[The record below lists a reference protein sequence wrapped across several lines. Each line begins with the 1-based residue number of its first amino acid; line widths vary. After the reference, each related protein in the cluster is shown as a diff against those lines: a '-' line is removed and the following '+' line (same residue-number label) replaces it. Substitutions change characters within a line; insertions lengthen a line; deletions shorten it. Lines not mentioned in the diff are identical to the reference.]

1 MGTFTYEKQGTNT
14 ILVYSLDMDENM
26 DTLAVGM
33 VANNKIEGILSPGF
47 VQNNTVRQLKY
58 NISSKV
64 TLQQYFSRTV
74 KKKQLIGVFRS
85 LTETLMQAEKY
96 LLGEES
102 FLLDWEHIYV
112 HSGSA
117 NAYLLCF
124 PIVKEETERINY
136 YEFVHRMIYKIKF
149 DESENCVYVA
159 SLMNFINKKDGFTL
173 RSFLEMLRRIELETQ
188 LKGRNQRVREAVSNV
203 GMIHGTENIIP
214 RVVENSS
221 VQTPSALVEEEKDT
235 EKKKNR
241 RNKKEKKEK
250 RDKKEKKEKR
260 FSFPFGRKEK
270 EKEEMQPP
278 SFAIPGQPPVTPG
291 DTGSDSLPGK
301 SYIPKDEGPKKP
313 VRMEEKPAREEIIP
327 LQESYGST
335 GIGNEEAGAAVLTK
349 SNIQRNVTITRLR
362 NGMTMDI
369 QKEVFRIGKSAGLV
383 DFCVSDNG
391 TVSRSHADILL
402 VPQGVYIQDNH
413 SLNHTYVNEQMVPA
427 GTQMMLSDG
436 DSIRLSD
443 EEFVISIQQLNY

>member
-1 MGTFTYEKQGTNT
+1 MGAFTYENQGANT
-14 ILVYSLDMDENM
+14 VLIYSLDMDENL

-112 HSGSA
+112 HAGSA

-124 PIVKEETERINY
+124 PIEKEAVQRTSY
-136 YEFVHRMIYKIKF
+136 YEFVHRMIYQIKF

-159 SLMNFINKKDGFTL
+159 SLMNFINRQDSFTL
-173 RSFLEMLRRIELETQ
+173 RGFLEMLRRIDLETQ
-188 LKGRNQRVREAVSNV
+188 WKEKKQRVREVVSNAGLV
-203 GMIHGTENIIP
+203 QGA
-214 RVVENSS
+214 ENSIQRAVANS
-221 VQTPSALVEEEKDT
+221 PVQVPPVIVEEEKET
-235 EKKKNR
+235 EKKKSR
-241 RNKKEKKEK
+241 RNKKEKREKKEK
-250 RDKKEKKEKR
+250 KEKSEKKEKR
-260 FSFPFGRKEK
+260 FSLSFGRKK
-270 EKEEMQPP
+270 KEEIQTPA
-278 SFAIPGQPPVTPG
+278 FAIPGQPQVTPK
-291 DTGSDSLPGK
+291 DTGADSASKTG
-301 SYIPKDEGPKKP
+301 YIPKDVPPEKP
-313 VRMEEKPAREEIIP
+313 VRKKEEPVREESIP
-327 LQESYGST
+327 SWNLYGNISSKNEE
-335 GIGNEEAGAAVLTK
+335 IGNAVLTGV
-349 SNIQRNVTITRLR
+349 SVQRNVAITRLR

-402 VPQGVYIQDNH
+402 VPQGVYIRDNH
-413 SLNHTYVNEQMVPA
+413 SLNHTYVNEQIVPA
-427 GTQMMLSDG
+427 GMQMMLSDG
-436 DSIRLSD
+436 DRIRLSD
-443 EEFVISIQQLNY
+443 EEFLIAIRG